1 MELLFDFLRPRA
13 GGPAD
18 ANKPA
23 LHCHIRTIDNR
34 TIASADA
41 ISEGRMVQ
49 APCLPFYVARH
60 LVRLVSSNFRLNMRK
75 HPWKKC
81 PFSGMTDDLWLVKPI
96 PDLPDDVDEMQVRG
110 FTSSRLHP
118 SSRAQ
123 VACTEWVWGLKRG
136 GLPYLLAE
144 AHNSLYGASHLW
156 YTRAE
161 LLNLVQRAMTSP
173 TSTQPTSLFLLRLSS
188 L

>member
-1 MELLFDFLRPRA
+1 MRPVERGVRVPVLLRTSAPPR
-13 GGPAD
+13 
-18 ANKPA
+18 
-23 LHCHIRTIDNR
+23 IRSLSIR
-34 TIASADA
+34 RRS
-41 ISEGRMVQ
+41 
-49 APCLPFYVARH
+49 ARH

-123 VACTEWVWGLKRG
+123 VACTESQGASTMAAG
-136 GLPYLLAE
+136 NGLPYWQWCWQLDHLIVGSCRTRVRG
-144 AHNSLYGASHLW
+144 NSRNWLYAPATL
-156 YTRAE
+156 
-161 LLNLVQRAMTSP
+161 
-173 TSTQPTSLFLLRLSS
+173 
-188 L
+188 